1 MDLKELN
8 LDVPIDGHNDLRRAF
23 IALGGFRGPAWRSG
37 IVVRL
42 GSARRRKVVPWA
54 MSLASSGTEHAPE
67 SGAGAERMNQMT
79 AGATSCAPA
88 AIGASPLVAGSI
100 KISRTI
106 ANREHA
112 GERRA
117 RGRAICVEHAGAMGA
132 RGEGSV
138 VRRVRASTSILFH
151 SAALALSHAKA
162 QAAGGPRERFLRTTV
177 AKDDRHSASASAELS
192 ER

>member
-1 MDLKELN
+1 
-8 LDVPIDGHNDLRRAF
+8 
-23 IALGGFRGPAWRSG
+23 
-37 IVVRL
+37 
-42 GSARRRKVVPWA
+42 

-67 SGAGAERMNQMT
+67 SGAGAERGNQMA

-88 AIGASPLVAGSI
+88 AIGASPLVAGST
-100 KISRTI
+100 KIPRTS

-112 GERRA
+112 AERRA
-117 RGRAICVEHAGAMGA
+117 RGRAICEEHAGAMGA

-151 SAALALSHAKA
+151 SAALALSHVKA
-162 QAAGGPRERFLRTTV
+162 QRGGARERFLRTTV
-177 AKDDRHSASASAELS
+177 AKDDRHSASAELS